1 MALISNEGEPVTRW
15 WVSKG
20 LEIVKVEKDIFS
32 KSKMRV
38 ARLKFIAGSNRLV
51 TIKGWLAAAQLIDNK
66 RSPREYELTN
76 FGLAVIDNDPKLLKS
91 SSWWS
96 FHLALCFSKHSEPYP
111 TFFLGLESITK
122 DWILWERLL
131 EKTKNNLVD
140 DSGKGYKN
148 STIDSITGSVRK
160 MFENDNPLAELGLIE
175 IRKGLQESGLS
186 VRLGSPRLT
195 DEILIH
201 ALALCRYTYFKS
213 RASVDFPKLADT
225 GLANFLCCSKDQLR
239 QHYFRISQMHEWQ
252 TYFSFDHAVDLNS
265 VTFKDA
271 CDPNKTILLLLQN
284 GEDTW
289 M

>member
-20 LEIVKVEKDIFS
+20 LEIVKAEKDIFS
-32 KSKMRV
+32 KSNMRP
-38 ARLKFIAGSNRLV
+38 ARLKFIAGANRLG
-51 TIKGWLAAAQLIDNK
+51 TIKGWMASALLIDNK
-66 RSPREYELTN
+66 KSSREYELTD
-76 FGLAVIDNDPKLLKS
+76 FGLALIDNDPKLLKS

-96 FHLALCFSKHSEPYP
+96 FHLALCFSNNSEPYP
-111 TFFLGLESITK
+111 AFFLGLESITK
-122 DWILWERLL
+122 DWVLWDQLL
-131 EKTKNNLVD
+131 ENTKNGLVG
-140 DSGKGYKN
+140 DSGKGYKA
-148 STIDSITGSVRK
+148 STIDSLTSSVRK

-201 ALALCRYTYFKS
+201 ALALCRFTHFKS
-213 RASVDFPKLADT
+213 RESVDFSTLANT
-225 GLANFLCCSKDQLR
+225 GLPNFLCCSKDQLR
-239 QHYFRISQMHEWQ
+239 KHYQRMSQMHEWQ
-252 TYFSFDHAVDLNS
+252 TFFSFDHAVDLDS

-271 CDPNKTILLLLQN
+271 CDPNKTILLLLQK